1 VVHHS
6 DRQATGRF
14 RRAGKLATADT
25 GVDLLPVDARDGVV
39 SGADTARADDVIVE
53 PTVSA

>member
-1 VVHHS
+1 MVHHS

-14 RRAGKLATADT
+14 RRAGKLATANT